1 MVDDHDEERFNVN
14 KYIKMCAPA
23 LLALSLA
30 ACNTDKAAE
39 STPVKNEAA
48 TSSTEQA
55 TTQNITYLGETY
67 ELPAKVE
74 NIVAAS
80 LESMEDAAMLGIKP
94 VGVLDIGGKIPS
106 YLTNELEGAKLVGN
120 KMEPNAEAILAL
132 DPDVIIGTS
141 KFPEETAE
149 KLNKIQTMIPYSHI
163 STNWK
168 ENLTLLAQLTG
179 KEDDAKKILADY
191 EAKVADAQVK
201 SKEQLVDKQV
211 LIVRLRGGVM
221 YIYPAGVYLNPVL
234 YEDLGAP
241 VPNILST
248 TKAQAE
254 LSLETLADINPDAI
268 FLQFE
273 ESENTDAPK
282 ALEELQKNPIFAS
295 LKAAKNDQIFVN
307 AIEPLAQGGTAW
319 SKVKFLDV
327 ATEKLLK

>member
-1 MVDDHDEERFNVN
+1 MN

-30 ACNTDKAAE
+30 ACGTDKEE
-39 STPVKNEAA
+39 STPVKNDTAETSTTA
-48 TSSTEQA
+48 TQTEQA
-55 TTQNITYLGETY
+55 STQNITYLGETY

-94 VGVLDIGGKIPS
+94 IGVLDIGGKIPS
-106 YLTNELEGAKLVGN
+106 YLSKELEGATLVGN

-179 KEDDAKKILADY
+179 KEDDAKKIIADY
-191 EAKVADAQVK
+191 EAKVADAQAK
-201 SKEQLVDKQV
+201 SKEQLADKEV
-211 LIVRLRGGVM
+211 LIIRLRGGVM

-241 VPNILST
+241 VPEILNN

-254 LSLETLADINPDAI
+254 LSLETLAEIDPDAI

-282 ALEELQKNPIFAS
+282 ALEDLQKNPIFAS
-295 LKAAKNDQIFVN
+295 LKATKSEQVFVN
-307 AIEPLAQGGTAW
+307 AIDPLAQGGTAW

-327 ATEKLLK
+327 AAEKLLK

>member
-1 MVDDHDEERFNVN
+1 
-14 KYIKMCAPA
+14 MCAPA

-30 ACNTDKAAE
+30 ACGTDKEE
-39 STPVKNEAA
+39 STPVKNDTAETSTTA
-48 TSSTEQA
+48 TQTEQA
-55 TTQNITYLGETY
+55 STQNITYLGETY

-94 VGVLDIGGKIPS
+94 IGVLDIGGKIPS
-106 YLTNELEGAKLVGN
+106 YLSKELEGATLVGN

-179 KEDDAKKILADY
+179 KEDDAKKIIADY
-191 EAKVADAQVK
+191 EAKVADAQAK
-201 SKEQLVDKQV
+201 SKEQLADKEV
-211 LIVRLRGGVM
+211 LIIRLRGGVM

-241 VPNILST
+241 VPEILNN

-254 LSLETLADINPDAI
+254 LSLETLAEIDPDAI

-282 ALEELQKNPIFAS
+282 ALEDLQKNPIFAS
-295 LKAAKNDQIFVN
+295 LKATKSEQVFVN
-307 AIEPLAQGGTAW
+307 AIDPLAQGGTAW

-327 ATEKLLK
+327 AAEKLLK